1 MKKFLL
7 VGAIVCSLVGSSFA
21 ASDPCKDKV
30 NEAKKL
36 AAKCKAMPKGPEKT
50 QCAGSYKVLKNQ
62 EAANALLGD
71 FYARSYDLEEMYPHT
86 QPASG
91 FYLSGLNFEDG
102 ARG

>member
-36 AAKCKAMPKGPEKT
+36 AAKCKAMPKGSEKT
-50 QCAGSYKVLKNQ
+50 QCANSYKVLKHQ
-62 EAANALLGD
+62 AEQAC
-71 FYARSYDLEEMYPHT
+71 RS
-86 QPASG
+86 G
-91 FYLSGLNFEDG
+91 GLDEKGMEDAIRQWEKQVNNCKG
-102 ARG
+102 KQN